1 MEIIKDCSV
10 CKNKFKPC
18 QSCDGSI
25 VQWRRVVCCPGH
37 FNPHM
42 TLIAFRDGT
51 IGKEIA
57 KKELEDAIERFG
69 EIDFNDNVQALVDE
83 ILTEEVEKAPIIE
96 KAQSKKFK
104 KK

>member
-1 MEIIKDCSV
+1 MNFTDKYKKECSV
-10 CKNKFKPC
+10 CKKIFEPC
-18 QSCDGSI
+18 TCKS
-25 VQWRRVVCCPGH
+25 WRTVVCCPEH
-37 FNPHM
+37 FIPHA
-42 TLIAFRDGT
+42 TLVTYRDKKIDKT
-51 IGKEIA
+51 TA

-83 ILTEEVEKAPIIE
+83 ILTEKVEKAPIIE